1 MDISRIRK
9 AMHENGASGT
19 SATAGPGAI
28 GGGVVGFKDRMGSWR
43 RNDEEVDPQAPGVVQ
58 STQHASDAQLI
69 NPWAGKLSEVTHEE
83 VNLVQEE
90 ATGVNQT
97 YPGSVSRVGINPST
111 SNGLMSRC
119 PSIPLQGT
127 NAIHEEELPQGDI
140 KPLLLGNT
148 TIQGYNVIENGKP
161 SVIRY
166 KFIQNNI
173 PMPVDKEKQN
183 SKKIGHTKEQIL
195 KKLSLMPQKI
205 QYIRKFIKYNRENE
219 NASKNKKQEEL
230 G

>member
-1 MDISRIRK
+1 MDIKRIRK
-9 AMHENGASGT
+9 AMHEDGASGT

-28 GGGVVGFKDRMGSWR
+28 GGGVVGFKDRMGSWH
-43 RNDEEVDPQAPGVVQ
+43 RNDEEVDHQSPGVVQ

-127 NAIHEEELPQGDI
+127 NAIHEEELPKTTINPLQLGDI
-140 KPLLLGNT
+140 
-148 TIQGYNVIENGKP
+148 TIQGYNVVEDGRP
-161 SVIRY
+161 TVLRY
-166 KFIQNNI
+166 KLIKNNI
-173 PMPVDKEKQN
+173 TLPVDVEKKN
-183 SKKIGHTKEQIL
+183 SKNIGHTKEQIL
-195 KKLSLMPQKI
+195 KKLSLMPKKI
-205 QYIRKFIKYNRENE
+205 QLVRKFLIYHKENE
-219 NASKNKKQEEL
+219 KNTSTKKQETL

>member
-9 AMHENGASGT
+9 AMHEDGAAGT

-28 GGGVVGFKDRMGSWR
+28 GGGVVGFKDRWPK
-43 RNDEEVDPQAPGVVQ
+43 NEEVDPQVPGVIQ
-58 STQHASDAQLI
+58 STQHTSDVQLT

-90 ATGVNQT
+90 AAGVNQT

-111 SNGLMSRC
+111 SSGLMSRC

-127 NAIHEEELPQGDI
+127 NAIHEEELPQSDI
-140 KPLLLGNT
+140 KPLPLGDT
-148 TIQGYNVIENGKP
+148 TIQGYMVITNGKP
-161 SVIRY
+161 SSMRY
-166 KFIQNNI
+166 KFIQKNI

-183 SKKIGHTKEQIL
+183 SKNIGHTTKQIL
-195 KKLSLMPQKI
+195 KKLSMMPQKI
-205 QYIRKFIKYNRENE
+205 QYIRKFLKYDKENE
-219 NASKNKKQEEL
+219 KAYKNKIQAEL